1 MRCSRWS
8 RAELSDRRIIGAHV
22 VIKVQMKQ
30 ADHLRIKSLNELFVH
45 EKEILRRIDETP
57 NGPNLFVAHP
67 LRMLADVG
75 VELSKEAQQA
85 LLHHEPGLAALSST
99 AYEALK
105 KTQEQQ
111 RVRFHLKGLF
121 RRPQ

>member
-1 MRCSRWS
+1 
-8 RAELSDRRIIGAHV
+8 
-22 VIKVQMKQ
+22 MKE
-30 ADHLRIKSLNELFVH
+30 ADHLRIKSLNELFIH

-57 NGPNLFVAHP
+57 NGPNLFVVHP

-85 LLHHEPGLAALSST
+85 LLQHEPALSALSLI

-105 KTQEQQ
+105 KTQQ
-111 RVRFHLKGLF
+111 RQGVRIQLKGLF

>member
-1 MRCSRWS
+1 MLTLGQ
-8 RAELSDRRIIGAHV
+8 ARIIGTHV
-22 VIKVQMKQ
+22 VIKVEMKE
-30 ADHLRIKSLNELFVH
+30 ADHLRIKSLNELFIH

-57 NGPNLFVAHP
+57 NGPNLFVVHP

-85 LLHHEPGLAALSST
+85 VLQHEPGLAALSAT

-105 KTQEQQ
+105 KTQEPQ
-111 RVRFHLKGLF
+111 RVRFHLKALF